1 MARSSFLFTSES
13 VSEGH
18 PDKVAD
24 QISDAVVDL
33 FLSKDPQARVACET
47 LTTTNRVILAGEV
60 RGLGMIDTLG
70 NWAPGAQEE
79 IQKVVRETVKRIGY
93 EQDGFHWQN
102 LTFENHLHPQSAHIA
117 QGVDESG
124 NKDEGA
130 GDQGIM
136 FGYAT
141 DETPD
146 FMPATLYYSHKVL
159 ERMAADRHSGAAPFL
174 EPDAKSQ
181 VTLAYENEVPVRAT
195 ALVVSTQHA
204 VDYCLPW
211 EKDGEK
217 GGDAAKYAVL
227 RDYVLSVFN
236 DILPKGFITDD
247 TVIHVNPTGRFE
259 IGGPDGDAGVT
270 GRKIIVDTYGGA
282 SPHGGGA
289 FSGKDPTKV
298 DRSAAYVTRY
308 LAKNIVAA
316 GLARRCTIQL
326 SYAIGVAEPLSV
338 YVDLHGTGTVSE
350 SKLEAILPT
359 LVRLTPKGIR
369 THLELNKPIYQ
380 RTAAYGHFGRQPDAD
395 GGFSWEK
402 LDLVD
407 ELKAAI

>member
-1 MARSSFLFTSES
+1 MRNHFLFTSES

-24 QISDAVVDL
+24 QISDAIVDL
-33 FLSKDPQARVACET
+33 FLSKDPEARIACET
-47 LTTTNRVILAGEV
+47 LTTTQLVVLAGEIRCKGV
-60 RGLGMIDTLG
+60 YENGA
-70 NWAPGAQEE
+70 WAPGAKEE
-79 IQKVVRETVKRIGY
+79 IEATVRATVKRIGY
-93 EQDGFHWQN
+93 EQDGFHWESFR
-102 LTFENHLHPQSAHIA
+102 FENNLHGQSAHIA

-136 FGYAT
+136 FGYAS

-146 FMPATLYYSHKVL
+146 LMPATLYYSHKIL
-159 ERMAADRHSGAAPFL
+159 ERMAADRHAKVVDFL

-181 VTLAYENEVPVRAT
+181 VTLEYVNEKPVRAT

-204 VDYCLPW
+204 AGMNDDESRAKLRAYVKGVMTDVLPEGW
-211 EKDGEK
+211 
-217 GGDAAKYAVL
+217 
-227 RDYVLSVFN
+227 
-236 DILPKGFITDD
+236 LPEEEQIY
-247 TVIHVNPTGRFE
+247 VNPTGLFE
-259 IGGPDGDAGVT
+259 IGGPDGDAGLT

-298 DRSAAYVTRY
+298 DRSAAYITRY

-326 SYAIGVAEPLSV
+326 SYAIGVAEPLSL
-338 YVDLHGTGTVSE
+338 YVDTHGTGTVSE
-350 SKLEAILPT
+350 DAIEAVLPT

-369 THLELNKPIYQ
+369 THLGLNKPIYQ
-380 RTAAYGHFGRQPDAD
+380 STAAYGHFGRKPDGD
-395 GGFSWEK
+395 YFPWEK
-402 LDLVD
+402 TDLV
-407 ELKAAI
+407 EKLKAAF